1 MTILACESHAPEIAA
16 IPVSP
21 EVRSNPAVATATPV
35 AFDRTLY
42 SGAAA
47 TFHPSATAPPPPTLP
62 AASPPTLITYASCEE
77 AEVSGTPTVQ
87 GRSGLGHGFAAVL
100 LPGVRDGDGDGVVC
114 ERPPTAPLRVPPM
127 ASLAPASSGP
137 LDAIT
142 PASRATAAP
151 TPLADASPSTAVVYA
166 TCKEAEAAG
175 EPWVRGSEG
184 PGEGFVT
191 GRVPGTDDGDSD
203 GVVCERR
210 SAAYR
215 PMEPIPQLA
224 VPEPTAI
231 PQAPTANPPADE
243 AFTST
248 LTTPPESTSSSE
260 HTATPAPTP
269 SAGGVYTSCEEAEEA
284 TEPRIQGS
292 NGPGMGFPQALV
304 PGARDG
310 DDDGVVCEQSPAGQP
325 TSTPIPTTTPSDGT
339 TYASCQEAEAAGES
353 RVQGS
358 NGPGRGFPKS
368 MVPSAR
374 DGDGDGV
381 VCEQAPTSESTT
393 TATPTAIPSEGAT
406 YASCEEAEAS
416 GERRVQGTS
425 GPGRGFPKP
434 MVPTA
439 RDGDGDGVVC
449 ERSPPAEPRT
459 TATPTATPAEVDTY
473 ASCDEPDAA
482 GETRVQGTS
491 GPGRGFPEPLVPS
504 ARDGDG
510 DGVVCEK

>member
-1 MTILACESHAPEIAA
+1 MGLFSSRCASLAAASLALVTILACESHAPEIAA

-35 AFDRTLY
+35 FFDRTLY
-42 SGAAA
+42 SAAAA
-47 TFHPSATAPPPPTLP
+47 TFNPSATAPPPPTLP

-114 ERPPTAPLRVPPM
+114 ERPPTAPLSVPPM
-127 ASLAPASSGP
+127 ASLAPATSGP
-137 LDAIT
+137 LDKTT
-142 PASRATAAP
+142 PVSRATAAP

-175 EPWVRGSEG
+175 EAWVRGSEG

-203 GVVCERR
+203 GVVCERLP
-210 SAAYR
+210 ADYR

-231 PQAPTANPPADE
+231 PQTPTASPPADE
-243 AFTST
+243 ASTST
-248 LTTPPESTSSSE
+248 PITSPESTSSSE

-269 SAGGVYTSCEEAEEA
+269 SAGGVYTSCEEAEQA
-284 TEPRIQGS
+284 AEPRIQGS

-310 DDDGVVCEQSPAGQP
+310 DDDGVVCEQSRAWQP

-374 DGDGDGV
+374 DSDGDGV
-381 VCEQAPTSESTT
+381 VCEQSTPVESTT
-393 TATPTAIPSEGAT
+393 TSTPTATPSKGVI
-406 YASCEEAEAS
+406 YASCQDADAA

-434 MVPTA
+434 MVP
-439 RDGDGDGVVC
+439 G
-449 ERSPPAEPRT
+449 
-459 TATPTATPAEVDTY
+459 
-473 ASCDEPDAA
+473 
-482 GETRVQGTS
+482 
-491 GPGRGFPEPLVPS
+491 